1 MNRFIAACAAL
12 LAAGLAFGQE
22 IHLKEGGGLRWWK
35 GNTHTH
41 TLWSDGDAAPEY
53 VVAWFKDKGYDFLS
67 LTEHNTL
74 ATSERWL
81 ACGEG
86 TKIPDKHLDE
96 LRAAFGAQ
104 WVEVRGEGDKRE
116 MRLKTLPELAARF
129 EEPGE
134 FLLVW
139 GEEITN
145 LQPNVHINGINVRE
159 NIAPLSGGAVGFAIE
174 RNVKAVGEQASR
186 LGLPMF
192 AHLNHPNWGK
202 VTMSAEDILESESVM
217 FFEVFNGHGG
227 VRNWGSE
234 ELHLQP
240 TDRLWDI
247 MLAVRLANGRP
258 VIRAMATDD
267 SHEYFEPKPGDT
279 SPGRGWSMVLAPELT
294 PNAIAQAIIDGK
306 YYATTGVLIDEI
318 HSDGKS
324 LRVAIRAEEGVTYTT
339 RFIGTPKDA
348 DLTPE
353 PVLDAEGKAISG
365 VTGNYGEAVGMTLH
379 ETADTTAVYAFT
391 GAERYVRVKI
401 TSSKDHPNP
410 FREGDK
416 EMAWVQPVIPAP

>member
-1 MNRFIAACAAL
+1 MNRIIAACAAL
-12 LAAGLAFGQE
+12 LSAGLSSAQE
-22 IHLKEGGGLRWWK
+22 IHLKEGDGLRWWK

-53 VVAWFKDKGYDFLS
+53 VVAWFKEKGYDFLS

-81 ACGEG
+81 AYGEG
-86 TKIPDKHLDE
+86 TRISEAHIDE
-96 LRAAFGAQ
+96 LRTAFGDQ
-104 WVEVRGEGDKRE
+104 WVDVRGEGDKRE
-116 MRLKTLPELAARF
+116 MRLKTLTELAERF

-145 LQPNVHINGINVRE
+145 LQPSVHMNGINVRE
-159 NIAPLSGGAVGFAIE
+159 NIAPLGGGTIGYAIE
-174 RNVKAVGEQASR
+174 RNVQAVNAQSAE

-192 AHLNHPNWGK
+192 AHLNHPNWGAA
-202 VTMSAEDILESESVM
+202 MSAEDILESESVM

-234 ELHLQP
+234 EKHLRP
-240 TDRLWDI
+240 TDTIWDI

-258 VIRAMATDD
+258 VIRGMATDD
-267 SHEYFEPKPGDT
+267 SHEYFDPKPGDT

-294 PNAIAQAIIDGK
+294 PNAIAHAIMEGK

-318 HSDGKS
+318 HADGKS
-324 LRVAIRAEEGVTYTT
+324 LRVAIRPEEGVTYTT
-339 RFIGTPKDA
+339 QFIGTSKDA

-353 PVLDAEGKAISG
+353 PVLDAEGKPIAG
-365 VTGNYGEAVGMTLH
+365 VTGNYDKAVGMVLH
-379 ETADTTAVYAFT
+379 ETSDTTAVYTFT
-391 GAERYVRVKI
+391 GNERYVRVKI
-401 TSSKDHPNP
+401 TSSEDHPNP

-416 EMAWVQPVIPAP
+416 EMAWVQPVVVLP